1 MKISSE
7 RAMDRRRFFQAIS
20 LSVSGLLLAFG
31 TGCRNHQYAHVL
43 KETDKDMVGSHT
55 AGAETWEPLIQTS
68 VSQLLGREPNSVQL
82 TSHDGIPCKKRIC
95 FLNVDNRSSEEIGD
109 FGDQIYQKID
119 TIINE
124 SEAFELVNVRA
135 VKAGLQQAGLRP
147 DDLYVPSSQRRFAAI
162 MEQEREPIDYILYAV
177 ITSGTTR
184 SNKKDYQRDYLFTL
198 ELVNLETGKTEKE
211 SAEIRKGYHKTKLGK
226 IRNYGTG

>member
-1 MKISSE
+1 
-7 RAMDRRRFFQAIS
+7 MDRRRFVQDMG
-20 LSVSGLLLAFG
+20 LSISGLILTFG
-31 TGCRNHQYAHVL
+31 TGCRGHQYAHVL
-43 KETDKDMVGSHT
+43 DKSEKSMVGSHT

-68 VSQLLGREPNSVQL
+68 VSQLLGREVGSIQL
-82 TSHDGIPCKKRIC
+82 TSHDGVPCKKRIC
-95 FLNVDNRSSEEIGD
+95 FLHVDNRSSEEIGD

-124 SEAFELVNVRA
+124 SEAFELVNIRA
-135 VKAGLQQAGLRP
+135 VKAGLQQVGLRP
-147 DDLYVPSSQRRFAAI
+147 DDLYTPKARRQFASI
-162 MEQEREPIDYILYAV
+162 MEQEREPIDYVLYAT

-211 SAEIRKGYHKTKLGK
+211 SAEIRKGYHKSKLGA
-226 IRNYGTG
+226 IRNYGSI

>member
-1 MKISSE
+1 
-7 RAMDRRRFFQAIS
+7 MDRRRFFQNIG
-20 LSVSGLLLAFG
+20 LSAAGLVLGVS
-31 TGCRNHQYAHVL
+31 TGCRGHQYGHVL
-43 KETDKDMVGSHT
+43 KESDKDMVGSHT
-55 AGAETWEPLIQTS
+55 AGAETWEPLIQSS
-68 VSQLLGREPNSVQL
+68 VSQLLGRETSSVQL
-82 TSHDGIPCKKRIC
+82 TSHDGMPCKKRIC

-147 DDLYVPSSQRRFAAI
+147 DDLYTPNSRRKFAAI
-162 MEQEREPIDYILYAV
+162 MEQEKEPIDYVLYAT

-211 SAEIRKGYHKTKLGK
+211 SAEIRKGYHKSKLGAL
-226 IRNYGTG
+226 RTYGSS

>member
-1 MKISSE
+1 
-7 RAMDRRRFFQAIS
+7 MDRRRFFQNLG
-20 LSVSGLLLAFG
+20 LSFSGLLLACG
-31 TGCRNHQYAHVL
+31 AGCKGHQYAHVL

-68 VSQLLGREPNSVQL
+68 VSQLLGKEMDTVQL
-82 TSHDGIPCKKRIC
+82 TSHEGIPCKKRVC
-95 FLNVDNRSSEEIGD
+95 FLHVENKSSEEIGD

-135 VKAGLQQAGLRP
+135 IKAGLQQAGLRP
-147 DDLYVPSSQRRFAAI
+147 DDLYIPSSQRKFAAV
-162 MEQEREPIDYILYAV
+162 MEKAEEPIDYVLYAT

-198 ELVNLETGKTEKE
+198 ELVNLESGKTVKE
-211 SAEIRKGYHKTKLGK
+211 SAELRKGYHKTRLGK
-226 IRNYGTG
+226 LRNYGAS